1 MPLYVRHST
10 TEPLVRPTVVA
21 ALDGWVDAGG
31 AASAAAARLAAD
43 SELVATF
50 DADTIFDFR
59 ARRPTLI
66 IESGKPATLTWPE
79 LTLRRRRVG
88 ARDMLILAGAEP
100 DYRWHT
106 LAADVIALCLELGAQ
121 EWITIGAIPA
131 AVPHTRP
138 VTALG
143 SESAPGLLRGGVTP
157 GPAGNLKVPA
167 ALLSVLEIEA
177 SKAGLPALGYFV
189 QIPHYVTGG
198 YPSAAVELV
207 RLVSRHLDEEIGPG
221 SLVEEGRVLLARLDA
236 ATSGDEGTR
245 AYVERLEQA
254 SDESRLATG
263 DDLISEIESFLRTR
277 RDGPE

>member
-1 MPLYVRHST
+1 MPLYLRHQT

-21 ALDGWVDAGG
+21 ALDGWVDAGS
-31 AASAAAARLAAD
+31 AASAAAGRLAVD
-43 SELVATF
+43 SEVVATF
-50 DADTIFDFR
+50 DADAIFDFR

-66 IESGKPATLTWPE
+66 IENGKPATLTWPE

-88 ARDMLILAGAEP
+88 ARDLLILAGAEP
-100 DYRWHT
+100 DYRWHA
-106 LAADVIALCLELGAQ
+106 LAADVIALCQDLGAQ
-121 EWITIGAIPA
+121 EWISIGAIPA

-138 VTALG
+138 VTILG
-143 SESAPGLLRGGVTP
+143 TESAPGLLRGGVTA

-177 SKAGLPALGYFV
+177 SKAGLPALGYFA

-207 RLVSRHLDEEIGPG
+207 RLVSRHLDAEVSPGP
-221 SLVEEGRVLLARLDA
+221 LAEEGRVLLARLDV
-236 ATSGDEGTR
+236 ATAGDDGTR

-263 DDLISEIESFLRTR
+263 DDLISEIESFLRDR
-277 RDGPE
+277 RDGPD